1 MTNAFTRQIAAP
13 LEDREFIE
21 MVADASDWRGDT
33 ALHAF
38 MWHRPDGQVDMDMVL
53 IWGKKSNQVDES
65 YQVDGGTHNNTFE
78 AYVEVREYKRAAT
91 WTGPVKVTHLLGYRD
106 PTTSQQA
113 ADNRNKKVH
122 LEVEH
127 NDYEA

>member
-1 MTNAFTRQIAAP
+1 MTNSLSRQIAAP

-21 MVADASDWRGDT
+21 MVAQASYSRAPA

-53 IWGKKSNQVDES
+53 IWGKEL
-65 YQVDGGTHNNTFE
+65 YQVEGGTHNNTFE
-78 AYVEVREYKRAAT
+78 AYVEVREYKRTAT
-91 WTGPVKVTHLLGYRD
+91 WQHPVRVDHYLGYRD

-113 ADNRNKKVH
+113 ADDRNKKVH